1 MTLHISGCPEP
12 DASASAPGTPS
23 LDGRCCLL
31 LHGFTGGPY
40 EVMPLAEHLREQGFH
55 CHVPTLPGHDQGLKG
70 LGDVTWRDWLRAA
83 AREADRLA
91 RQFGEI
97 EVVGFSMGGLLS
109 AYLANRFPV
118 RRLVLLN
125 AAAIYF
131 SPYLFIR
138 DLAGRLRCRDLEP
151 MYRIKH
157 TPLPAALQFTKLAR
171 YTKLRELPRITVPTL
186 IAQGKRDPIVHPR
199 SAEYIYRKL
208 KGERELIYFPHSRHL
223 ICMEPEAP
231 QLFAAVERFLK

>member
-109 AYLANRFPV
+109 AYLPTASQYAGWCCLMPRRFTSA
-118 RRLVLLN
+118 RTCLF
-125 AAAIYF
+125 AIW
-131 SPYLFIR
+131 
-138 DLAGRLRCRDLEP
+138 
-151 MYRIKH
+151 
-157 TPLPAALQFTKLAR
+157 PAASAAGTWSQCTVLNIRLFLQPFNLRSWLVIRSCVSCRGLR
-171 YTKLRELPRITVPTL
+171 YRR
-186 IAQGKRDPIVHPR
+186 
-199 SAEYIYRKL
+199 
-208 KGERELIYFPHSRHL
+208 
-223 ICMEPEAP
+223 
-231 QLFAAVERFLK
+231 